1 MMMQADLIARLRG
14 DAALTALLGVKG
26 SRSAIDWVARP
37 NAGSLPAVTL
47 TEVTSLPIYTAES
60 QADSTSA
67 IVQLDVWSESVLD
80 GVNAMDRI
88 VSVLSAEAT
97 QGTTEFCRAFLN
109 GGPRN
114 MDVADLP
121 GGARV
126 HHRSA
131 DFQFYHRPI

>member
-1 MMMQADLIARLRG
+1 MMQADLIARLRG

-37 NAGSLPAVTL
+37 DSGSLPAVTL
-47 TEVTSLPIYTAES
+47 TEVTSLPIYAAEG
-60 QADSTSA
+60 QADAISA
-67 IVQLDVWSESVLD
+67 IIQVDVWSESVLD
-80 GVNAMDRI
+80 GVEAMDRI
-88 VSVLSAEAT
+88 VAILSVDAT
-97 QGTTEFCRAFLN
+97 QADTQFCRAFLN

-114 MDVADLP
+114 MDLADLS

-126 HHRSA
+126 HHRTA